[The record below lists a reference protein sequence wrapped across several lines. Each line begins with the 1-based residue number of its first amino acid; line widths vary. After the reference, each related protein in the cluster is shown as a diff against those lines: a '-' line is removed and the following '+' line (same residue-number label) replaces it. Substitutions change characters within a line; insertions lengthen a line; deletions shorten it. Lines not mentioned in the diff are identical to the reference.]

1 MFTSTLRIEES
12 LLERIA
18 RLASA
23 LNQTPHAFMVEVLAQ
38 TTDEV
43 EWLLGVLGEAQQHDA
58 ALQAGKPGVEWHE
71 MKTYLRSRVAL
82 DPGSGPG

>member
-18 RLASA
+18 RLANA
-23 LNQTPHAFMVEVLAQ
+23 LNQTPHAFMVEALAQ

-43 EWLLGVLGEAQQHDA
+43 EWLLDVQREAQQRDA
-58 ALQAGKPGVEWHE
+58 ALQAGQPGVEWRE

-82 DPGSGPG
+82 DPGSRPG